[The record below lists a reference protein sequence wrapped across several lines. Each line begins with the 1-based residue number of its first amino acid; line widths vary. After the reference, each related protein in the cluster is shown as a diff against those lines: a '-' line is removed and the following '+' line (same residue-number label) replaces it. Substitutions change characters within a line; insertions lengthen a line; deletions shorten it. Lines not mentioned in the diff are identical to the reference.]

1 MPIRINLKEIFP
13 SDSQD
18 ITVDKLNFNFNK
30 LLALGIGDQGDQGT
44 SGPQGAAGPVG
55 LSGIQGLRGSTW
67 FVDAG
72 DPNTLTFVDLI
83 DQDLYLDTITFS
95 VWQYDEATTTWT
107 QVLNFSSIVNY
118 YVSLSPS
125 PFNRGFGIGSPQDDR
140 FITFNRRGNDYV
152 NSQNDITRGGFN
164 TADSDVLFLTNFNES
179 TIANAIGFSNF
190 PASPGDAFDA
200 LLKVYV
206 NHTEGASEV
215 TGRYHMEMGSL
226 YLDNSSPAEPTFSSL
241 KHNLK
246 TKFKKNDVSLTT
258 GIPSTNNWVNISQF
272 SMSVPE
278 PEPISGIDQN
288 GIFEFVMPKW
298 NNEGTPIQDEIRV
311 WLGSAEG
318 MSEYVG
324 LTEKQIGDG
333 IVISNLTAYAAS
345 IGVMQG
351 LGNNFI
357 VPYSNDDFLLIN
369 TKSLDGVF
377 INNKLV
383 QTNGTLDIIHTN
395 EARFLSKAL
404 NAGTYDATI
413 NKELSSIFA
422 NSNILISTW
431 AGANSVLTAESSAT
445 GFLRI
450 NQLDSAL
457 TPMQSSNAD
466 SVYPTGITPSYDNHG
481 HQTTGEYAFL
491 PTTNITHVDFVGKYM
506 YVTRVRPQT
515 PSLLPTGDIDY
526 STLIVAELDSQGS
539 SIRPLGFWGT
549 NSSDE
554 YYARKVQV
562 VGNTAY
568 VLTSKQATTDWT
580 ATDSYLHA
588 VDITDPTN
596 PTTLSNVTTSSN
608 DIYLD
613 FAVLNERAFISAF
626 DDSANSIKIIKV
638 DVSFPLGLTAGTTPT
653 TVTASTGASNR
664 PIPIKTDG
672 SRVYLGYFNKIYSY
686 GTNQSNNS
694 VLSSLISGGF
704 TVDPDLRIAD
714 ILVNGNYLY
723 VLGENGINGNG
734 ELYTLDISVIATP
747 VVVGFDSRPALTSP
761 GKMTLVGNKIYAT
774 SSQGT
779 GGLSSTDGGIS
790 IFEIDG
796 IVSPTADISNIKSNE
811 LRVSNRAFVGETLD
825 VGNSINVGSGGIYV
839 DQGRGLSSD
848 GPITALMNTVDSGE
862 GAFNMKMQDVDLTDH
877 SLLGFNTQIL
887 NVTQTSP
894 SGIPTLSLRR
904 TEIEDSSF
912 SDILVLDNNF
922 LITNTGTKAFN
933 QLVGYS
939 LTRLGAT
946 NLFSSITGFRM
957 IIGSSS
963 AEIISGNSFGSN
975 VVLGASTSL
984 TGSANFYG
992 YKFQSSASTGTGK
1005 VYGIHIIGAD
1015 ENYVEGSLQLN
1026 SSTKVKKQWHGWFK
1040 FAYDSTDPAPGIVSS
1055 DSTGLPSGFSF
1066 DLANSN
1072 MAGTATEPGFIRIN
1086 LSGEADVADM
1096 NKAIVQI
1103 TPRYMTGAVD
1113 STDYLITGSFSNTSI
1128 MIVYFR
1134 RPINPTTDTG
1144 TVAFSFTLTEYE

>member
-83 DQDLYLDTITFS
+83 DQDLYLDTVTFS
-95 VWQYDEATTTWT
+95 VWQYDETTTTWT

-179 TIANAIGFSNF
+179 TIANAVGFPNF

-258 GIPSTNNWVNISQF
+258 GIPSTNNWVNVSQF

-369 TKSLDGVF
+369 TKNLDGVF

-395 EARFLSKAL
+395 EARFLSKTL
-404 NAGTYDATI
+404 NSGTYDATV

-431 AGANSVLTAESSAT
+431 AGANSVLTAEPSAT

-466 SVYPTGITPSYDNHG
+466 SQYPTGITPSYDNHG
-481 HQTTGEYAFL
+481 HQTTEEYAFL

-515 PSLLPTGDIDY
+515 PALLPTGGIDY
-526 STLIVAELDSQGS
+526 NTLIVAELDSQGS

-549 NSSDE
+549 GSSDE

-613 FAVLNERAFISAF
+613 FVVLNERAFISAF

-653 TVTASTGASNR
+653 TVTASSGASNR

-672 SRVYLGYFNKIYSY
+672 SRVYLGYHDKIYAY

-694 VLSSLISGGF
+694 ALSSLISGGF
-704 TVDPDLRIAD
+704 TVDSDLRIAD
-714 ILVNGNYLY
+714 IIVNGNYLY
-723 VLGENGINGNG
+723 VLGENSISGNG
-734 ELYTLDISVIATP
+734 ELYTLDISSIATP
-747 VVVGFDSRPALTSP
+747 IVVGFDSRAALTSP

-779 GGLSSTDGGIS
+779 GGLSTTDGGIS

-811 LRVSNRAFVGETLD
+811 LRVSNRVFVGETLD

-848 GPITALMNTVDSGE
+848 GPITAMINTVDSGE
-862 GAFNMKMQDVDLTDH
+862 GAFNMKIQDVDLTDH
-877 SLLGFNTQIL
+877 SLLGFYTHIDG
-887 NVTQTSP
+887 VTQTSP
-894 SGIPTLSLRR
+894 SASPTLNVRR
-904 TEIEDSSF
+904 TLIEDSSF
-912 SDILVLDNNF
+912 SDALIVDN
-922 LITNTGTKAFN
+922 IDIQAAGTEAF
-933 QLVGYS
+933 GS
-939 LTRLGAT
+939 LTGIRISRLGGT
-946 NLFSSITGFRM
+946 CSYTSFTGFNTTL
-957 IIGSSS
+957 GSLSTDN
-963 AEIISGNSFGSN
+963 ISGNSYGSN
-975 VVLGASTSL
+975 IVLSNGVNL

-992 YKFQSSASTGTGK
+992 YRFFFGGSNSGSGK
-1005 VYGIHIIGAD
+1005 VYGLYIDGAE
-1015 ENYVEGSLQLN
+1015 ENYIEGSLQLN
-1026 SSTKVKKQWHGWFK
+1026 SSTKVTKQWHGWMAFT
-1040 FAYDSTDPAPGIVSS
+1040 YDSTFSSPAVYGIPNVS
-1055 DSTGLPSGFSF
+1055 GLPAGFTF
-1066 DLANSN
+1066 NVLNSN
-1072 MAGTATEPGFIRIN
+1072 MSGTASEPGFIRIDIP
-1086 LSGEADVADM
+1086 AVADPD
-1096 NKAIVQI
+1096 KAVIQI
-1103 TPRYMTGAVD
+1103 TPRYMAGGTD
-1113 STDYLITGSFSNTSI
+1113 STDYIMTGSFSSSTI

-1134 RPINPTTDTG
+1134 RPINS
-1144 TVAFSFTLTEYE
+1144 TVDDGSIAFSFTITEYE